1 MRRLLLDTRGATV
14 VEYVAVTGLGLLLA
28 GLIIVA
34 LTGQRRTW
42 GGAMAN
48 VLDWHIAAFEGGQA
62 GTVNIDAGFTPGF
75 APPRRPAPPALFAP
89 VLSVPRTLDP

>member
-1 MRRLLLDTRGATV
+1 VRRLLRDTRGATV

-34 LTGQRRTW
+34 LTAQRRTW

-62 GTVNIDAGFTPGF
+62 GTVNIDAGFTPGLQ
-75 APPRRPAPPALFAP
+75 APPRLAPPALFAP
-89 VLSVPRTLDP
+89 ILSVPHTLDP